1 MEKMKKIANHL
12 DEMAKISYWVFL
24 FFAGAV
30 LVIGLCVFAAGGSM
44 LAEVNTSMNL
54 GSVKVELLPEQSPS
68 LEIRKMRTGFGLI
81 FCTAIFLFASYAMK
95 VIREI
100 LRPMKEAL
108 PFSEDVHK
116 NIKKLGILTVIAGI
130 AANIVKIVIE
140 TMAFKMY
147 DIPSL
152 FASDK
157 IAGYTL
163 DLKLDVTFV
172 FMAAVLFMLSYI
184 FRYGTEL
191 QKLSDETL

>member
-44 LAEVNTSMNL
+44 LTEVNTSVNL

-108 PFSEDVHK
+108 PFSEAVHK

-140 TMAFKMY
+140 TMAFKIY

-163 DLKLDVTFV
+163 DRKLDVTFV
-172 FMAAVLFMLSYI
+172 FVAAVLFMLSYI